1 MSGGPSEVTTA
12 TRVAEWD
19 FGAYPYGLEPLH
31 LPEPDDLDRDEPDA
45 AADAALEHA
54 ARRLGHATAWLSQE
68 EIHLA
73 DRDTLDDVFWF
84 RWITGHQISFL
95 LWHLMARVLARLPE
109 PEPEPGPPS
118 DAPSTGAELLAGLA
132 EGYNAMMLYTSS
144 CTRDSYERVIRP
156 AMHRHHHGFSG
167 SWAPDYRPVRRLF
180 HGRVPGT
187 ADGLGNSQLEEALRV
202 NHVVHG
208 AVAARLVPGSESL
221 LQQSV
226 GEMRLQDRAVRSVF
240 YDHFFLT
247 VRRPVTERQVLDQ
260 LLRRLRAAL
269 IDVSLNG
276 LYPYGEQTFEGLP
289 PTYRTPFIGE
299 CEHRFPSITAR
310 TAQLTCG
317 FAGPSSAGRHTQGED
332 HQ

>member
-1 MSGGPSEVTTA
+1 M
-12 TRVAEWD
+12 AEWD

-31 LPEPDDLDRDEPDA
+31 LPEPDDLDGDGPDA

-54 ARRLGHATAWLSQE
+54 ARRLGLATAWLSQE

-95 LWHLMARVLARLPE
+95 LWHLMARVLARA
-109 PEPEPGPPS
+109 PGPGQRPAS
-118 DAPSTGAELLAGLA
+118 DPRSALDPRPVPDPPRAGAELLAGLV
-132 EGYNAMMLYTSS
+132 EGYNAMLLYTSS
-144 CTRDSYERVIRP
+144 CTRDSYDRVIRP

-180 HGRVPGT
+180 HGRVPSA
-187 ADGLGNSQLEEALRV
+187 ADGPGSRKLEEALRV
-202 NHVVHG
+202 NQVVHG

-247 VRRPVTERQVLDQ
+247 VRRTVPERQILDQ

-289 PTYRTPFIGE
+289 STYRTPFIGE

-317 FAGPSSAGRHTQGED
+317 FAGPASAGRHTEGED
-332 HQ
+332 NQ